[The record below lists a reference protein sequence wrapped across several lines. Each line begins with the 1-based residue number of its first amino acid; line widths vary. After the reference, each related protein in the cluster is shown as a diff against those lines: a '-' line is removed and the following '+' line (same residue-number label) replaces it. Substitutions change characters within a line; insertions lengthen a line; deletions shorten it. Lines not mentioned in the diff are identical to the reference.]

1 MVKDKKLNEDGPLE
15 IIPRNLH
22 ALVSRVRERID
33 RLLVRELEK
42 NDVRGLV
49 PSHGQVLVNLFY
61 HPQLTMT
68 DLARRIDR
76 DKSTLTALVDK
87 LVELGYVEKFKDQ
100 GDQRVTWVRATPQGR
115 SLIPVFKRMQETYMS
130 TLFNGLSPQEQKTLV
145 QLLARVYRNL
155 DGY

>member
-1 MVKDKKLNEDGPLE
+1 ME

-22 ALVSRVRERID
+22 ALVSRIRERVN
-33 RLLVRELEK
+33 RLLIRELERH
-42 NDVRGLV
+42 DVRGLV
-49 PSHGQVLVNLFY
+49 PSHGQVMVNLFY

-76 DKSTLTALVDK
+76 DKSTVTALMDK

-100 GDQRVTWVRATPQGR
+100 GDQRVTWVRATSQGR
-115 SLIPVFKRMQETYMS
+115 ALIPAFKQMQETYMK
-130 TLFNGLSPQEQKTLV
+130 TLFQGMSPQEQETLV
-145 QLLARVYRNL
+145 RLLARVYKNL

>member
-1 MVKDKKLNEDGPLE
+1 ME

-22 ALVSRVRERID
+22 ALVSRIRERIN
-33 RLLVRELEK
+33 RLLIRELERH
-42 NDVRGLV
+42 DVKGLV
-49 PSHGQVLVNLFY
+49 PSHGQVMVNLFY

-76 DKSTLTALVDK
+76 DKSTVTALVDK
-87 LVELGYVEKFKDQ
+87 LAELGFVEKFKDD
-100 GDQRVTWVRATPQGR
+100 GDQRVTWVRATDQGR
-115 SLIPVFKRMQETYMS
+115 SLIPAFKQMQETYMT
-130 TLFNGLSPQEQKTLV
+130 TLFQGMSPQEQETLV

>member
-1 MVKDKKLNEDGPLE
+1 LE

-22 ALVSRVRERID
+22 ALVSRIRERIN
-33 RLLVRELEK
+33 RLLIRELERH
-42 NDVRGLV
+42 DVTGLV
-49 PSHGQVLVNLFY
+49 PSHGQVMVNLFY

-76 DKSTLTALVDK
+76 DKSTVTALVDK
-87 LVELGYVEKFKDQ
+87 LAELGFVEKFKDE
-100 GDQRVTWVRATPQGR
+100 GDQRVTWVRTTPEGR
-115 SLIPVFKRMQETYMS
+115 SLIPAFKQMQETYLK
-130 TLFNGLSPQEQKTLV
+130 TLFKGLSAQEQETLV

>member
-1 MVKDKKLNEDGPLE
+1 ME

-22 ALVSRVRERID
+22 ALVSRIRERIN
-33 RLLVRELEK
+33 RLLIRELE
-42 NDVRGLV
+42 NHGVRGLV
-49 PSHGQVLVNLFY
+49 PSHGQVMVNLFY
-61 HPQLTMT
+61 HQALTMT

-76 DKSTLTALVDK
+76 DKSTVTALVDR
-87 LVELGYVEKFKDQ
+87 LVDLGYVEKFKDQ

-115 SLIPVFKRMQETYMS
+115 ALIPVFKRMQETYMS
-130 TLFNGLSPQEQKTLV
+130 TLFNGLSTDEQETLV